1 MRLLNRSINAFAFMA
16 CVVLIACS
24 GSGSAGDGIPG
35 TPDGTVT
42 YVANQL
48 AEGHPGVLWQA
59 LPASYQT
66 DINALTHEFAGKMD
80 PEVWNKTFAV
90 MRKAA
95 VVLQDKKELFMGSQM
110 MKMAQDRQDEVA
122 ANWDIAATAMSTVA
136 GSDLGNLEKLK
147 TMDWKNFL
155 ETTGSQMMAIAKKSS
170 AETEDNSYENEFLA
184 KVKSMKVEVLDKTD
198 ETATVKITSADEDPE
213 EVQMTKVEG
222 RWIPNDLADD
232 WQENVSKAR
241 ENLAEMTPE
250 KMAEQKMQVMMM
262 VGMAEAFV
270 DQIAQAQTSE
280 QLDQMLQ
287 GLLGGMMGG
296 MMGGG
301 QGTQGMQGMGQ

>member
-1 MRLLNRSINAFAFMA
+1 MRFLNQSVTAFAFVA
-16 CVVLIACS
+16 FAALIACT
-24 GSGSAGDGIPG
+24 GSGSAGQGIPD

-48 AEGHPGVLWQA
+48 AEGNPAILWQA

-66 DINALTHEFAGKMD
+66 DINEVTHEFAAKMD

-90 MRKAA
+90 MRKAS

-110 MKMAQDRQDEVA
+110 MQMAQDKQDEVA
-122 ANWDIAATAMSTVA
+122 ENWNLFTTGMSTFAASEV
-136 GSDLGNLEKLK
+136 SDLENLK
-147 TMDWKNFL
+147 TMDWENYLK
-155 ETTGSQMMAIAKKSS
+155 TTGAEMMAIAKS
-170 AETEDNSYENEFLA
+170 ASADTEDNAYENEFLA
-184 KVKSMKVEVLDKTD
+184 RVENMKVEVVDNTGD
-198 ETATVKITSADEDPE
+198 TATLKISTPE
-213 EVQMTKVEG
+213 EEPEDVQLTRVEG
-222 RWIPNDLADD
+222 RWVPTDLAED
-232 WQENVSKAR
+232 WDENIEKAR
-241 ENLAEMTPE
+241 TNLAEMTPE
-250 KMAEQKMQVMMM
+250 TMAQQKMQIMMG

-287 GLLGGMMGG
+287 GLIGGMMGG

-301 QGTQGMQGMGQ
+301 AQSAQGMGQ